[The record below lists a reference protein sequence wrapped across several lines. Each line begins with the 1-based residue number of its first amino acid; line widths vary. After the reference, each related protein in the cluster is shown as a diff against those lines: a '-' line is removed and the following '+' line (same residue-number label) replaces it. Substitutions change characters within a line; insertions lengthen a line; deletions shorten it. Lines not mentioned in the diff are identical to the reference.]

1 MGEGSPAGRMSRAGR
16 CCPLGA
22 AGGLAF
28 GIRSVGFSPGG
39 ASGRT
44 YRIVSAAV
52 VGQNIGRHAGRGSP
66 AKRACVAMSLL
77 LALLG
82 TLRAALKAR
91 TDLVLENL
99 ALRQQLALLR
109 RRSKRPPVGLLDRVF
124 WMWLS
129 QWWARWREA
138 LHVVQPQ
145 TVIRWHRRGFR
156 AFWDWKSR
164 RGRTRRPPADSE
176 IAELVRPLALA
187 HPLSGAPRIPGELL
201 KLGLDVSQRTVGR
214 LMPRRAKP
222 PSQTWR
228 AFLENHVADLVS
240 VDFFVVPTATFRV
253 LYVFVVLLH
262 HRRRVVH
269 FNVTDSPTAAW
280 TAQQVVE
287 AFPHDSAPRF
297 LIRDRDGIFGGQF
310 RQRVKAIGLA
320 EVLTT
325 PHSPWQNPFAER
337 VIGTIRRELLD
348 HVIVLN
354 ERHLRRRLRN
364 YLGYYHASRTH
375 LALGKD
381 APEPRPVEPPER
393 GDVVAVPQVGGL
405 HHRYIRCAA

>member
-1 MGEGSPAGRMSRAGR
+1 MSPSLPTRVPREQ
-16 CCPLGA
+16 P
-22 AGGLAF
+22 
-28 GIRSVGFSPGG
+28 
-39 ASGRT
+39 
-44 YRIVSAAV
+44 V

-145 TVIRWHRRGFR
+145 TMIRWHRQGFR
-156 AFWDWKSR
+156 AFWNWKSR
-164 RGRTRRPPADSE
+164 RGRTGRPPVD
-176 IAELVRPLALA
+176 
-187 HPLSGAPRIPGELL
+187 
-201 KLGLDVSQRTVGR
+201 
-214 LMPRRAKP
+214 
-222 PSQTWR
+222 
-228 AFLENHVADLVS
+228 LE
-240 VDFFVVPTATFRV
+240 
-253 LYVFVVLLH
+253 
-262 HRRRVVH
+262 
-269 FNVTDSPTAAW
+269 
-280 TAQQVVE
+280 VVE

-320 EVLTT
+320 EVLIT
-325 PHSPWQNPFAER
+325 PRSPWQNPFAER

-348 HVIVLN
+348 HVIVLK

-393 GDVVAVPQVGGL
+393 GDVVAVPQAGGL